1 MVTGGEENGRCRLY
15 GGWRSLQS
23 LPGLSRDLGHP
34 CVRVIGGRGCVHSEF
49 EWEAMG
55 IHGGCA
61 LAFIAMDG
69 NGGSGLL
76 GLPWRRRHGQ
86 RRFRGGA
93 NRAREQGHAAA
104 GSWARQ
110 RGEAMSVLIRGWRE
124 ARAAGRGGVVRG
136 QRTGQGGATMSVA
149 GAWLRIAAKWC
160 ERSQRRGFGAR
171 DSQGQL
177 ASRTCSAS

>member
-1 MVTGGEENGRCRLY
+1 MAV
-15 GGWRSLQS
+15 
-23 LPGLSRDLGHP
+23 
-34 CVRVIGGRGCVHSEF
+34 RGC
-49 EWEAMG
+49 W
-55 IHGGCA
+55 GC
-61 LAFIAMDG
+61 
-69 NGGSGLL
+69 L
-76 GLPWRRRHGQ
+76 GVEGTA
-86 RRFRGGA
+86 RGGLG
-93 NRAREQGHAAA
+93 EVLTGHAAA

-160 ERSQRRGFGAR
+160 ERGQRRGFGAR
-171 DSQGQL
+171 DSRGQL